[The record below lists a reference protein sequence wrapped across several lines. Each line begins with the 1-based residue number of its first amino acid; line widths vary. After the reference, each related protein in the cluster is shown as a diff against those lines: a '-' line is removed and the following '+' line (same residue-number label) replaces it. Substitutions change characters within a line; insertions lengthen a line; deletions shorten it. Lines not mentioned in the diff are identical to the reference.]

1 MKAHRISMRKILRT
15 LSRLSYMAGVALLIA
30 SLALNFMPVQQA
42 SAAVTSIWTTRT
54 TCTTPDPQDE
64 NHYVTGDTVY
74 IRGNTTDP
82 LTQFAWTITGN
93 PGGSSGD
100 PETVVASSSMP
111 PGTII
116 TTNASGYF
124 CFAAYTIP
132 PGDWGTYTVDVYQVS
147 KPSNSKNDNYRVD
160 EILPTAT
167 NTPTD
172 TPTSTPTDTPTS
184 TPTDTPTST
193 PTDTPTSTPTDTPTS
208 TPTDLPTATNTPTD
222 LPTATNT
229 PTDLPTA
236 TNTPTDLPTATNT
249 PTDLPTATNTPTD
262 LPTATNTPTDLPPT
276 DEPTPTPTTIL
287 VTDVPTDTPTEDPG
301 QTPTVPPTLPPPP
314 DPTNPPQVLIPVTGA
329 DLSMPAPLNG
339 LQSTFGN
346 LGLAL
351 LGVGL
356 VLQGL
361 SRKMED

>member
-1 MKAHRISMRKILRT
+1 MKTHRISLRKILRT

-30 SLALNFMPVQQA
+30 SMALNFMPVQQA

-54 TCTTPDPQDE
+54 TCENPDPQDE

-82 LTQFAWTITGN
+82 LTQFAWTVTGN
-93 PGGSSGD
+93 PGGSSAD
-100 PETVVASSSMP
+100 PGIVVASSSLP
-111 PGTII
+111 PGAII

-132 PGDWGTYTVDVYQVS
+132 PGDWGTYTVDVYQVT

-160 EILPTAT
+160 ETLPTAT

-236 TNTPTDLPTATNT
+236 TNTPTDLPPTDEPT
-249 PTDLPTATNTPTD
+249 PTDTPTQVV
-262 LPTATNTPTDLPPT
+262 T
-276 DEPTPTPTTIL
+276 DEPTPTPTIIE
-287 VTDVPTDTPTEDPG
+287 VTDVPTDIPTEDPG

-314 DPTNPPQVLIPVTGA
+314 NPTTPPQVLIPVTGA
-329 DLSMPAPLNG
+329 DLSMPAPLND

-346 LGLAL
+346 FGLAL

-361 SRKMED
+361 SRKLEE

>member
-1 MKAHRISMRKILRT
+1 MKTHRISLRKILRT

-30 SLALNFMPVQQA
+30 SMALNFMPVQQA

-54 TCTTPDPQDE
+54 TCENPDPQDE

-82 LTQFAWTITGN
+82 LTQFAWTVTGN
-93 PGGSSGD
+93 PGGSSAD
-100 PETVVASSSMP
+100 PGIVVASSSLP
-111 PGTII
+111 PGAII

-132 PGDWGTYTVDVYQVS
+132 PGDWGTYTVDVYQVT

-160 EILPTAT
+160 ETLPTAT
-167 NTPTD
+167 N
-172 TPTSTPTDTPTS
+172 

-229 PTDLPTA
+229 PTDLPPTDEP
-236 TNTPTDLPTATNT
+236 TPTDT
-249 PTDLPTATNTPTD
+249 PTQVV
-262 LPTATNTPTDLPPT
+262 T
-276 DEPTPTPTTIL
+276 DEPTPTPTIIE
-287 VTDVPTDTPTEDPG
+287 VTDVPTDIPTEDPG
-301 QTPTVPPTLPPPP
+301 QTPPVPPTLPPPP
-314 DPTNPPQVLIPVTGA
+314 NPTTPPQVLIPVTGA
-329 DLSMPAPLNG
+329 DLSMPAPLND

-346 LGLAL
+346 FGLAL

-361 SRKMED
+361 SRKLEE